1 MKKILAL
8 ILTVITV
15 LGCVV
20 MPTFAADEYVYP
32 QKREDFTIRDP
43 FVLVHE
49 GKYYMYGTGLAGR
62 GYGCVIS
69 ENLEDWTYPIQVFT
83 PDECFD
89 GIKDFWAPECHYY
102 NGKFYL
108 FATYFSGETQHRGVG
123 IFVADEPTGPF
134 TQLGDGHITPHDR
147 DSIDGTLY
155 VDGDGQPWMVYV
167 REWTSAEDEV
177 GEMAIAKLSENLDC
191 FISEP
196 KIIFRADGHLWTDS
210 HVTDGPFLYRT
221 ENGRLLML
229 WSNSAKQGGYAVGVA
244 WSDNNEITGKW
255 KHQPSALYR
264 KDMYHELDGGHGMI
278 FRTLDGQL
286 MMSIHSPNSQ
296 TEEHR
301 TTAVFI
307 PIKDTGNSI
316 VLAENYTPFRNFLYK
331 FVVLF
336 RKIYYGI
343 TGLFIK

>member
-1 MKKILAL
+1 MKKFFSVILAVIM
-8 ILTVITV
+8 IL
-15 LGCVV
+15 GSAV
-20 MPTFAADEYVYP
+20 MPSFAHENEYP
-32 QKREDFTIRDP
+32 QKRENFTIRDP
-43 FVLVHE
+43 YVLVYN

-62 GYGCVIS
+62 GYGCVVS
-69 ENLEDWTYPIQVFT
+69 ENLEDWSYPIQVFT
-83 PDECFD
+83 PDADFD

-108 FATYFSGETQHRGVG
+108 FATYYSSVTQKRGVG

-134 TQLGDGHITPHDR
+134 TQLGGGHITPKDH

-167 REWTSAEDEV
+167 SEWTSNPDEI
-177 GEMAIAKLSENLDC
+177 GDMAIAKLSPELDR

-196 KIIFRADGHLWTDS
+196 KIIFRANGHLWTDGK
-210 HVTDGPFLYRT
+210 VTDGPFLYRT

-229 WSNSAKQGGYAVGVA
+229 WSNSARQGGYAVGVA

-255 KHQPSALYR
+255 KQQPKALYR
-264 KDMYHELDGGHGMI
+264 ESIYHELDGGHGMI
-278 FRTLDGQL
+278 FETLDGQL
-286 MMSIHSPNSQ
+286 MLSIHSPNSQ

-307 PIKDTGNSI
+307 PLRDTGSSL
-316 VLAENYTPFRNFLYK
+316 VLNENYTPFKNFLYK
-331 FVVLF
+331 FVVAF
-336 RKIYYGI
+336 RVIYYGI